1 MVIGPISHEYC
12 TKKLETNKT
21 RDEDWSGFKLGTI
34 YHIIAVLWE
43 RKSSIV
49 RFCSFTGKMHNIPG
63 TSEYKWTIRTIGI
76 IFPHSI
82 HKTKS
87 QLSIKFVACFE
98 YHLNTSLFSSIV
110 RILVNL

>member
-63 TSEYKWTIRTIGI
+63 TSEYTNEPSEQLVLYFHTVYIK
-76 IFPHSI
+76 PNHS
-82 HKTKS
+82 
-87 QLSIKFVACFE
+87 
-98 YHLNTSLFSSIV
+98 
-110 RILVNL
+110 